1 MHAGVSPSR
10 SLRIV
15 RRVSSG
21 CAPGTARST
30 STRARSDVAHAYTP
44 GLRVTDSA
52 VVRRERRLPLRGQV
66 LAAVGEAVQPGT
78 PGARSELPGHVQK
91 PDVAGPLSVRA
102 ARGPT
107 PPPPP
112 PVRVDA
118 GRSRR

>member
-1 MHAGVSPSR
+1 MHAGVSPSH

-66 LAAVGEAVQPGT
+66 LVAVGEAVEPDTVVGRTQ
-78 PGARSELPGHVQK
+78 LPGNVQIVNVAAQLP
-91 PDVAGPLSVRA
+91 PD
-102 ARGPT
+102 
-107 PPPPP
+107 PPGVPAPP
-112 PVRVDA
+112 
-118 GRSRR
+118 